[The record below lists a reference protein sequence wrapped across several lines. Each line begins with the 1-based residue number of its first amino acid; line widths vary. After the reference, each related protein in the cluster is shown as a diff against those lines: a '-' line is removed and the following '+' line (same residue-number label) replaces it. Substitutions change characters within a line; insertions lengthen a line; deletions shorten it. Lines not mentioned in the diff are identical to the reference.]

1 MPPDPIPGRGYRYPV
16 PPSVRDPSP
25 TLTQYFCVATKEERH
40 THPKLPKLEHVALNS
55 ASETGAKIHQNTQIC
70 KLNFKK
76 NFWWLC
82 PRPPYRGGATAS
94 PPQTPPIRAPAL
106 RAYRASLAAFGPSI
120 VAPQPEILDP
130 PLGTPTL

>member
-1 MPPDPIPGRGYRYPV
+1 MCTV
-16 PPSVRDPSP
+16 PLSVRDPSL

-70 KLNFKK
+70 KLNFK
-76 NFWWLC
+76 NFLVAM
-82 PRPPYRGGATAS
+82 PPD
-94 PPQTPPIRAPAL
+94 PPLRAPAL